1 MVAKLTSEVRRGQA
15 DPREIAA
22 AALSAAATADGVF
35 WELAADQARA
45 DAESLYARVR
55 GGTTPA
61 RVRGDTTPGRLCGAA
76 VAVKDAFLVR
86 GLPRHLGL
94 AAQAVVSD
102 RDAAAVGALRAA
114 GAIVIGTTAM
124 DQLAWTMTGQ
134 APGYPRCEN
143 PLVPGRSPGGSSG
156 GAAAAVAAGVVP
168 LALAADSA
176 GSVRVPGAW
185 CGVVAFK
192 PSFGAIDLEGCAP
205 LAPPL
210 DTGGILARGVDDCR
224 LAFAALSA
232 GDAAGLAR
240 AVRGAGP
247 AQAAGDDS
255 PRVGIPAGMI
265 AATDCEPAVLAAWTR
280 TLERL
285 DGARL
290 DVRDVGSPPQVR
302 GLGAIFAAHLAAR
315 WGDRVDAEP
324 PDLVSTDVR
333 AGIDFGRSLA
343 ATDYLRASAA
353 LADARRLAP
362 SLFGDVDVLILPTA
376 PILPPPLEQPAPVS
390 VVSAFTRPW
399 SAFGCPSISLPC
411 AVREVSGCGVQLIAR
426 PGDDVRLLSWARELE
441 DLIAG

>member
-1 MVAKLTSEVRRGQA
+1 MSPRTLATLTSEVRRGHA

-22 AALSAAATADGVF
+22 AALTAAAAAGGVF
-35 WELAADQARA
+35 WELAADR
-45 DAESLYARVR
+45 ARVDAGSLLALLR
-55 GGTTPA
+55 DDATP
-61 RVRGDTTPGRLCGAA
+61 RPLCGVP

-94 AAQAVVSD
+94 AARAVESD
-102 RDAAAVGALRAA
+102 RDAAAVRALRAA

-143 PLVPGRSPGGSSG
+143 PLLPGHLPGGSSG
-156 GAAAAVAAGVVP
+156 GAAAAVAAGVAP

-192 PSFGAIDLEGCAP
+192 PSFGAIDLDGCAP

-210 DTGGILARGVDDCR
+210 DTAGILTRGVDDCR
-224 LAFAALSA
+224 LAFAALSD
-232 GDAAGLAR
+232 GSAAR
-240 AVRGAGP
+240 VVGP
-247 AQAAGDDS
+247 AGAIRLAGGETR
-255 PRVGIPAGMI
+255 RVGIPAGMI
-265 AATDCEPAVLAAWTR
+265 AAADCQPALLAAWTR

-285 DGARL
+285 DGAGIEM
-290 DVRDVGSPPQVR
+290 RDVDSPPQVR
-302 GLGAIFAAHLAAR
+302 GVGAIFAANLAAH

-324 PDLVSTDVR
+324 LDLVSPDVR
-333 AGIDFGRSLA
+333 TGVDFGRSLT
-343 ATDYLRASAA
+343 ATDYVRACDA
-353 LADARRLAP
+353 LAAARRLAP
-362 SLFGDVDVLILPTA
+362 SLFGDVDVLLLPTA

-399 SAFGCPSISLPC
+399 SAYGCPSISLPC
-411 AVREVSGCGVQLIAR
+411 AVREVSGCGVQLVAR
-426 PGDDVRLLSWARELE
+426 PGEDVRLLSWALELE
-441 DLIAG
+441 DLIAD